1 MQDLVWLGCWGHVPI
16 LEHIMVLGQ
25 WEHCDLPILEHVP
38 DAMAK
43 LEVAGRVW
51 SEAQQR
57 LWV

>member
-1 MQDLVWLGCWGHVPI
+1 
-16 LEHIMVLGQ
+16 MVLGQ